1 MEVYD
6 KQTDVCEARR
16 LWVDW
21 GCLKDGGRG
30 RDSSVRMV
38 KRSMIDYKP
47 VTGSPAGLE
56 DGTSVRVQ
64 GSKGGE
70 GPFNLKTI
78 FNGAQ

>member
-1 MEVYD
+1 
-6 KQTDVCEARR
+6 
-16 LWVDW
+16 
-21 GCLKDGGRG
+21 
-30 RDSSVRMV
+30 MV

-47 VTGSPAGLE
+47 VTGSLAGLE

-78 FNGAQ
+78 LNGAQ